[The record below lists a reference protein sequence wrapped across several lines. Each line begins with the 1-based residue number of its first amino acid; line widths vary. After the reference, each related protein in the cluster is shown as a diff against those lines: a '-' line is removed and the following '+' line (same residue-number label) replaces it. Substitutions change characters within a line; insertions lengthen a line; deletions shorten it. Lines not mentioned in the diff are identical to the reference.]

1 MTIVISDKVD
11 FRAEKI
17 TRYKKGN
24 DSKDERINSTEIHK
38 NPKRV
43 YTKQQSSNYTK
54 QKLMLLKREM
64 NKHTIRVEDFNIP
77 LS

>member
-24 DSKDERINSTEIHK
+24 YSKDERINSTEIHN
-38 NPKRV
+38 NPKCV

-64 NKHTIRVEDFNIP
+64 NKYKIRVEDFNIP

>member
-64 NKHTIRVEDFNIP
+64 NKYTIRVEDFNIP